1 MTIERVELKHFFL
14 YILTIYLEGL
24 SSAHPVREGA
34 SRGVLR
40 WSWDCGAYGR
50 EGDVPSRTREALGS
64 RPGPLQALTETA
76 GLGQAKAGKPAGAT
90 SQEARP
96 RGQKSPI
103 AVADCVNLSAVW
115 RVVRRCAVAAYRRS
129 GGVDRDKNH
138 PLRLTARC
146 HPSSCGERITR
157 AHWRRE
163 NATLWRLDTT
173 CSHSPD
179 AMHHFLD
186 TNRGECL
193 LTTL

>member
-14 YILTIYLEGL
+14 YILTVYLEGL

-76 GLGQAKAGKPAGAT
+76 GLGQAKAGKPVGAT

-96 RGQKSPI
+96 RGKKSPL

-115 RVVRRCAVAAYRRS
+115 RCAVADYRRS
-129 GGVDRDKNH
+129 GGADRDKYH
-138 PLRLTARC
+138 PLRLMARC
-146 HPSSCGERITR
+146 HPILRGPHSSG
-157 AHWRRE
+157 ALASRE
-163 NATLWRLDTT
+163 CNTVAGRYHLQ
-173 CSHSPD
+173 SFS
-179 AMHHFLD
+179 
-186 TNRGECL
+186 
-193 LTTL
+193 